1 MRAAKSTPWVITMSL
16 LVLLALGGCAA
27 FSDPVATAEPA
38 TAAPSETATE
48 ASPVASATATLVLRA
63 RPTLPPTFTPTFTP
77 SPTQTPS
84 ITPSPTI
91 TPTLNP
97 EQLCNRFDFLYNDP
111 DGTRYLP
118 GDLITLFALADA
130 PEVTIVYAAVHDE
143 SGEALRFELPGG
155 KNLYSIPLRPE
166 RFPLPGAY
174 TWTVSLTRGAETRLC
189 ERSGRFIIVQQIEP
203 TASAE
208 ATAETTSEP

>member
-1 MRAAKSTPWVITMSL
+1 MGLIA
-16 LVLLALGGCAA
+16 LLALGGCAA

-38 TAAPSETATE
+38 TSTPDATATE
-48 ASPVASATATLVLRA
+48 ISPAVSATPTIALRA

-91 TPTLNP
+91 TPTLNA
-97 EQLCNRFDFLYNDP
+97 EQICNRFDFLYNDP

-118 GDLITLFALADA
+118 GDLITIFVLADA
-130 PEVTIVYAAVHDE
+130 PEVTILYAAVHDE
-143 SGEALRFELPGG
+143 SGEALRIELPGG

-166 RFPLPGAY
+166 RFPQPGAY
-174 TWTVSLTRGAETRLC
+174 TWTVSLTRGADTRLC
-189 ERSGRFIIVQQIEP
+189 ERSGRFTIVQQIEP
-203 TASAE
+203 TASTE
-208 ATAETTSEP
+208 ATAEASTEVTAEATSAP